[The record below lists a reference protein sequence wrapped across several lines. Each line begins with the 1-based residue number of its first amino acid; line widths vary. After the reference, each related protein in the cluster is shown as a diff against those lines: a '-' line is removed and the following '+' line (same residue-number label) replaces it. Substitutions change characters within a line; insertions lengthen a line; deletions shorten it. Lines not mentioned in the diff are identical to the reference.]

1 MQADN
6 CSRIF
11 RQPLVVLVVGRV
23 AALSHL
29 RVFGTSRGVFQPVL
43 FGKID
48 LTSYKSNTV
57 RKMNH
62 TCFFWGGAVAELH
75 QPARRALSASTPGN
89 PIILF
94 IHGTVTFD

>member
-11 RQPLVVLVVGRV
+11 RQPLVMLVVGRV

-48 LTSYKSNTV
+48 ITSYKSNTV

-62 TCFFWGGAVAELH
+62 TFFRGGGGEVAELH
-75 QPARRALSASTPGN
+75 RASSVCEHAWKSNYL
-89 PIILF
+89 
-94 IHGTVTFD
+94 IHTWYSDL